1 MTLINAQT
9 RMLALAIAAAARG
22 GKADDSSTDELQAA
36 VAEMYPTEAAKFARA
51 ADLLAEVAH
60 ELAGTQAAET
70 VPAERQRAADR
81 VTDYLDRRERL
92 DALDRPEGV
101 APSDVVTSTF
111 GSVALLASDLRLL
124 VEAAPSLPPK
134 WSAPLADPQV
144 HIVQQGG
151 KDWTNAAAHAREVLS
166 ALEAQGPEA
175 YVFDGGMIT
184 LSVADLETLCDLN
197 GDILFVTF
205 DEARAMALVDN
216 DRTTL
221 STTSVH
227 R

>member
-1 MTLINAQT
+1 MLIDAQA

-22 GKADDSSTDELQAA
+22 GKADDPSTSDLRIA
-36 VAEMYPTEAAKFARA
+36 VAEMFPTEAAKFARA

-60 ELAGTQAAET
+60 ELAKTQAAET
-70 VPAERQRAADR
+70 VSVERQRAADR

-101 APSDVVTSTF
+101 EASDVVTSTF
-111 GSVALLASDLRLL
+111 GSVALLVSDLRLL

-151 KDWTNAAAHAREVLS
+151 KAWTNAAIHAREVLN
-166 ALEAQGPEA
+166 ALESQGPEA

-184 LSVADLETLCDLN
+184 LTVADLETLCDLN
-197 GDILFVTF
+197 GDILLVTF
-205 DEARAMALVDN
+205 DESRALALVDN

-221 STTSVH
+221 NTTSVH